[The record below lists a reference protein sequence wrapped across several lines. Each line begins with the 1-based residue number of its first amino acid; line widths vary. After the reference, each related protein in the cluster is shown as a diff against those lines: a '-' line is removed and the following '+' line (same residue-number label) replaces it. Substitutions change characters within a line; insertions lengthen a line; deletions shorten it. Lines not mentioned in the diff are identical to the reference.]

1 MNTNHC
7 LDLLNRYLRITV
19 PLGLAVAVYVGL
31 VPLLLTGS
39 MGAAAL
45 ATQEAEYCKQV
56 QYSTVQYS
64 TVQYSTV
71 QYSTALRQHPPV
83 VARCRHGSFI
93 FLIYCQP
100 TFRLFCCH

>member
-1 MNTNHC
+1 MLTNP
-7 LDLLNRYLRITV
+7 LTNLNRYLRITV

-64 TVQYSTV
+64 TVQYMT
-71 QYSTALRQHPPV
+71 STASRT
-83 VARCRHGSFI
+83 GSGT
-93 FLIYCQP
+93 CS
-100 TFRLFCCH
+100 TTTSG

>member
-1 MNTNHC
+1 MLNRYNYHTGRSFSVNANLC
-7 LDLLNRYLRITV
+7 VDILNRYLRITV

-56 QYSTVQYS
+56 QYSTVQCS

-71 QYSTALRQHPPV
+71 QYMTSTASRT
-83 VARCRHGSFI
+83 GSGT
-93 FLIYCQP
+93 CS
-100 TFRLFCCH
+100 TTTSG

>member
-1 MNTNHC
+1 MGPSPC
-7 LDLLNRYLRITV
+7 LLNVCEPLFYLLSRYLRITV

-71 QYSTALRQHPPV
+71 QYSTVHAEN
-83 VARCRHGSFI
+83 CK
-93 FLIYCQP
+93 
-100 TFRLFCCH
+100 